1 MQEILTQVRERVPLT
16 HCITNRVTINDCAN
30 VLLAGGATPTM
41 AGAEQEV
48 EEIVSIADA
57 LVLNLGNLH
66 DSAIRAM
73 RRAGRRA
80 NELGIPVVLDPVGVG
95 ASQYRAQAAH
105 QLMEEIHFAVIR
117 GNASEIRVAGGGIG
131 AARGVDASA
140 QDAVTADSLERD
152 IAFMRAF
159 SARSGAVIAVSGVTD
174 LVSDD
179 RRTALI
185 RGGHPML
192 SRVTGTGCMLSAMTG
207 AFCGAAPDR
216 IFEAAAAACA
226 AMDVAGERAFAKTQA
241 VQGGTG
247 SFRMYLVNE
256 ISLMNETILAG
267 GMNIEI
273 RYA

>member
-1 MQEILTQVRERVPLT
+1 MQKILTQVRERVPLT

-30 VLLAGGATPTM
+30 VLLACGAAPTM

-48 EEIVSIADA
+48 EEVVSGADA

-66 DSAIRAM
+66 DGAIRAM

-80 NELGIPVVLDPVGVG
+80 NELNIPVVLDPVGVG
-95 ASQYRAQAAH
+95 ASSYRAQAA
-105 QLMEEIHFAVIR
+105 QELMRDIRFSVIR
-117 GNASEIRVAGGGIG
+117 GNASEIRVAGGGTG
-131 AARGVDASA
+131 AARGVDVSA
-140 QDAVTADSLERD
+140 QDAVTVDSLERD
-152 IAFMRAF
+152 IEFMRAF
-159 SARSGAVIAVSGVTD
+159 SARSGAVIAVSGAVD

-179 RRTALI
+179 VRTALI

-226 AMDVAGERAFAKTQA
+226 AMDTAGERAFDKTQA
-241 VQGGTG
+241 AGGGTG
-247 SFRMYLVNE
+247 SFRMYLMDE
-256 ISLMNETILAG
+256 ISLMDEDILAG